1 MGTGDAAF
9 GRKLMEGFLYALTEQ
24 QHLPAYIVCYNKGV
38 ELTTRSQKTAGDLKA
53 LASRGV
59 EVLSC
64 GLCLDYYGLKDA
76 LQVGQVTNMY
86 RICELMTS
94 HPTVRP

>member
-1 MGTGDAAF
+1 
-9 GRKLMEGFLYALTEQ
+9 
-24 QHLPAYIVCYNKGV
+24 
-38 ELTTRSQKTAGDLKA
+38 
-53 LASRGV
+53 V